1 MSHDYKMRIKMKSS
15 NNLVYV
21 NSTLMVC
28 CHFRISKQIGF
39 GAEISH
45 PPVYFS
51 LYFFLSKNSS
61 FIFVCFVLFLF
72 FFLSKS
78 YNIIHFV
85 GMQGILHFFYM

>member
-1 MSHDYKMRIKMKSS
+1 MKSS

-51 LYFFLSKNSS
+51 LIFFYRRTL
-61 FIFVCFVLFLF
+61 VLFLF
-72 FFLSKS
+72 VLFGFCFFLSKS

>member
-51 LYFFLSKNSS
+51 LYFFYRRTL
-61 FIFVCFVLFLF
+61 VLFLF
-72 FFLSKS
+72 VLFCFCFLLSKS

>member
-1 MSHDYKMRIKMKSS
+1 MKMETSHWIIYHVLPCGTLTDMSHDYKMRIKMKSS

-28 CHFRISKQIGF
+28 CHLRISKQIGF

-51 LYFFLSKNSS
+51 LYFFIEEL
-61 FIFVCFVLFLF
+61 
-72 FFLSKS
+72 
-78 YNIIHFV
+78 
-85 GMQGILHFFYM
+85 